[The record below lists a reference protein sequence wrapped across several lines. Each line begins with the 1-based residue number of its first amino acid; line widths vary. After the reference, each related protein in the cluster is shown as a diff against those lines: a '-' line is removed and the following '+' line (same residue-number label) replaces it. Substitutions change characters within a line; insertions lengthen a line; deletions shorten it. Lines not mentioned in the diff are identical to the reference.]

1 MPRSRFDELAA
12 LAEENDGLVTADQAR
27 QAGFTDSVLARLVRR
42 GRIERTARGVYR
54 VPYLTPG
61 RFAQYREAV
70 LWAMANRGPE
80 NVALSHSTALAIY
93 GISDANPNV
102 IHLTV
107 PKSARLRRQKPKG
120 VILHREDLTPEDVS
134 IHEGIP
140 LTTISR
146 TVADLLSSG
155 ARLDLVRQAI
165 SGARREGFVRD
176 AEAKR
181 LRRRVEAHV
190 ASLRARTKQPPDE
203 LHA

>member
-12 LAEENDGLVTADQAR
+12 LAEENEGLVTADQAR
-27 QAGFTDSVLARLVRR
+27 QAGFTDSVLARLAQR

-54 VPYLTPG
+54 VPYLTPD
-61 RFAQYREAV
+61 RFAQYREAT
-70 LWAMANRGPE
+70 LWATANRGPE

-93 GISDANPNV
+93 GISDANPHL

-120 VILHREDLTPEDVS
+120 VILHRENLTPEDVS
-134 IHEGIP
+134 IQEGIP
-140 LTTISR
+140 LTTIGR

-165 SGARREGFVRD
+165 SGARREGFIRD
-176 AEAKR
+176 AEARR
-181 LRRRVEAHV
+181 LRRKVAAHI
-190 ASLRARTKQPPDE
+190 ASLRERKPPPSG

>member
-12 LAEENDGLVTADQAR
+12 LADGNNGLVTADQAR
-27 QAGFTDSVLARLVRR
+27 QAGFTDSVLARLVQR

-54 VPYLTPG
+54 VPYLTPD
-61 RFAQYREAV
+61 RFAQYREAM
-70 LWAMANRGPE
+70 LWATANRGPE

-93 GISDANPNV
+93 GISDANPHL

-120 VILHREDLTPEDVS
+120 VVLHRGDLTPEDVS
-134 IHEGIP
+134 IQEGLS
-140 LTTISR
+140 LTTIGR
-146 TVADLLSSG
+146 TVSDLLSFG

-165 SGARREGFVRD
+165 SDARREGFIRD
-176 AEAKR
+176 AEARR
-181 LRRRVEAHV
+181 LRRKVEAHV
-190 ASLRARTKQPPDE
+190 ASLRGRTPPPIG

>member
-93 GISDANPNV
+93 GISDANPHL

-146 TVADLLSSG
+146 TVADLLGSG

-165 SGARREGFVRD
+165 SGARREGFIRD
-176 AEAKR
+176 AEVKR
-181 LRRRVEAHV
+181 LRRKVETHI
-190 ASLRARTKQPPDE
+190 ASLRGRTSASKLD
-203 LHA
+203 A